1 MWDEIVAFLAREWVG
16 LLASIFVLVSFLF
29 SNELKTRLINFVG
42 CAIWVEYGF
51 VVGAYSTSFMNG
63 ALIIVHIVKLTK
75 MFIDKRKKN
84 AEQEKTSQNG
94 LQTESTAAD
103 KTDTADT
110 NQQNTNK

>member
-1 MWDEIVAFLAREWVG
+1 MGRNSSVFSKRVG
-16 LLASIFVLVSFLF
+16 RTFSFDIRIGIFFF

-42 CAIWVEYGF
+42 CAIWVVYGF

-94 LQTESTAAD
+94 LQTESNAAD

>member
-1 MWDEIVAFLAREWVG
+1 MGRNSSVFSKRVG
-16 LLASIFVLVSFLF
+16 RTFSFDIRFGIFLF

-42 CAIWVEYGF
+42 CAIWVVYGF

-84 AEQEKTSQNG
+84 AEQEKNFSKRI
-94 LQTESTAAD
+94 AD
-103 KTDTADT
+103 GK
-110 NQQNTNK
+110 